1 MYTLVRKTLEIYLLE
16 KRVPTLADIPP
27 EVNAFLSS
35 KEAVFV
41 TIYHQGKVIASSGR
55 INCKKENS
63 VYECIDNTLLC
74 LQDPR
79 FTSEIKTPEALS
91 SLSIRVDR
99 FLPAARRIIPSL
111 SLLDP
116 TKEGVILL
124 SQNLGVLSVVLPHMV
139 HTNITPENLFE
150 LACQKAG
157 IDSSKIT
164 PADYVLYGLTTINES
179 DF

>member
-16 KRVPTLADIPP
+16 KRVPTLSDIPP
-27 EVNAFLSS
+27 EVSGFLNS

-79 FTSEIKTPEALS
+79 FTEEIKTPETLS
-91 SLSIRVDR
+91 SLSIRIDR
-99 FLPAARRIIPSL
+99 FLPAARRILPSL

-116 TKEGVILL
+116 TKE
-124 SQNLGVLSVVLPHMV
+124 
-139 HTNITPENLFE
+139 
-150 LACQKAG
+150 
-157 IDSSKIT
+157 
-164 PADYVLYGLTTINES
+164 
-179 DF
+179 